1 MERNVDRVSVERK
14 AATGVE
20 LNRPYIHV
28 VKILVDFSALSN
40 QREVAEWEV
49 SRRRKE
55 SESLPLPKKYE
66 CNI

>member
-14 AATGVE
+14 AAVGVE
-20 LNRPYIHV
+20 LNRPYIH

>member
-20 LNRPYIHV
+20 LNRAYIH